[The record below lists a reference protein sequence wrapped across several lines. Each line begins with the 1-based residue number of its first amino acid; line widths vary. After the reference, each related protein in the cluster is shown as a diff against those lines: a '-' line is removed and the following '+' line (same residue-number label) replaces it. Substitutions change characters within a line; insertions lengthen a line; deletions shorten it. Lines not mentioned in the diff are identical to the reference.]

1 MSFKEWF
8 APTKTSVA
16 LPPSTTFQRTKS
28 QRNWL
33 FKTHSEAFLGN
44 LDLPRLISRET
55 RAQGSG
61 RKQTQPGSL
70 LAVGEI
76 FDLKNTK
83 SSRITTCPVV
93 ALAAGEAGHI
103 LQLAAINPETWKW
116 GGSDFVAGASQAN
129 FQGSWCSDG
138 SSISKIEFATKLKQ
152 YDTIRWLI
160 VQRDASTTI
169 FEPELRA
176 KPVAGT
182 ASMSGGEDGTAEHIA
197 MNPVASL
204 TINMTGG
211 ESHCDFSM
219 NLGSNELGPQIAIID
234 RSGNWSIWYIGRTG
248 HGRTRAI
255 KAVLMKKGS
264 WQFPNP
270 SPSIP
275 DPQRT
280 AYRVVWTSRSNR
292 FDEWQRESSPSTHS
306 DPVADNSQAAFLVDL
321 DRSRLKGDGLLVC
334 DQTQLQVLDVEG
346 ERTPSRLIFARKY
359 GMDTILDARAF
370 CGSSFHV
377 FVLTTD
383 KLYLLDVTLVEG
395 QEVKSPH
402 ILASCHHFRND
413 PAEVLKISTTKLRS
427 AYGEVSTLVAVY
439 SAQSFRV
446 DLLWFIL
453 DQRDGTARF
462 HRQVVHFQGLG
473 TANMGLPQG
482 IESLAAVPLHV
493 TPSKGKGHQTSPEK
507 TDLFTQADDTQLYQ
521 LFALTADLSLSS
533 SIVALTQGVQQN
545 LLIPV
550 KSGSLS
556 WTDER
561 RTRFLRR
568 KWLRET
574 DQAFVVPDKTEVA
587 KPSSVVNVPKQ
598 AHGHDTIQLRFYM
611 LKLVQEINRAYAGD
625 TAQGSVNSTGVE
637 LFESVQAAMNSR
649 EEDEHDALKPLS
661 KFSDL
666 WRPLDLSTLND
677 EWDFNIRRLQKSQ
690 HAKIFECG
698 AYGAKQSIMEFF
710 EKLSINW
717 SATLPAESL
726 KANQWR
732 YMELALERMAAEVYM
747 SERGI
752 YMVPQSTLD
761 LISQSV
767 PEEALV
773 KGEEDD
779 YGFPSS
785 QPRSSQA
792 LPTPSATPSSSRA
805 TSEAVDST
813 ADSQEDKDIGLE
825 DPAVARL
832 RIFLPSMKFT
842 PPPKSGPSRVISLWP
857 EQRGID
863 PSEYEYRAP
872 GQEPDER
879 AEARRRHQER
889 KEELRRRRKEKQ
901 ARLGIKIEGTGESY
915 SQPYQPPMIRSSP
928 PPQDVGSSTQHI
940 ASSPG
945 FGGPGL
951 GSQSQ
956 SQGLS
961 QEIGISQMMSQP
973 VPGQFGR
980 RPGLKKGKAKA
991 KGFK

>member
-1 MSFKEWF
+1 M
-8 APTKTSVA
+8 
-16 LPPSTTFQRTKS
+16 
-28 QRNWL
+28 
-33 FKTHSEAFLGN
+33 
-44 LDLPRLISRET
+44 
-55 RAQGSG
+55 
-61 RKQTQPGSL
+61 
-70 LAVGEI
+70 
-76 FDLKNTK
+76 
-83 SSRITTCPVV
+83 
-93 ALAAGEAGHI
+93 
-103 LQLAAINPETWKW
+103 WKW
-116 GGSDFVAGASQAN
+116 DEYTFVAGASQAR
-129 FQGSWCSDG
+129 FHGSWCSDG

-152 YDTIRWLI
+152 YDTIRWLT
-160 VQRDASTTI
+160 VQKDASTTI

-176 KPVAGT
+176 NPVAGT
-182 ASMSGGEDGTAEHIA
+182 ASMFSGEDRATEYIA
-197 MNPVASL
+197 MNPVAML
-204 TINMTGG
+204 TTNMTGG
-211 ESHCDFSM
+211 DSHCDFSL
-219 NLGSNELGPQIAIID
+219 NLGSNDMGPQLAIID

-255 KAVLMKKGS
+255 KAVLMKRGS
-264 WQFPNP
+264 WQFPVSNP
-270 SPSIP
+270 SFLDHHS
-275 DPQRT
+275 T
-280 AYRVVWTSRSNR
+280 AYRIVWTSRSNR
-292 FDEWQRESSPSTHS
+292 FDEWERESSPSTQS
-306 DPVADNSQAAFLVDL
+306 EPVADNSQAAFLVDH

-334 DQTQLQVLDVEG
+334 NQTQLQVLDVEG
-346 ERTPSRLIFARKY
+346 ETTPSRLIFARKY

-383 KLYLLDVTLVEG
+383 KVYLLDVTLVEG
-395 QEVKSPH
+395 QEMKSPR

-413 PAEVLKISTTKLRS
+413 PVEGLKMSTTRLRS
-427 AYGEVSTLVAVY
+427 ASGEVSTLVAVY
-439 SAQSFRV
+439 SAQSVRV
-446 DLLWFIL
+446 DLFWFIL

-462 HRQVVHFQGLG
+462 HRQVVQFQGLG
-473 TANMGLPQG
+473 TANMGTSQG
-482 IESLAAVPLHV
+482 IESLAAFPLRV
-493 TPSKGKGHQTSPEK
+493 APSKGKSHQTSSENLEPS
-507 TDLFTQADDTQLYQ
+507 THAADTQLYQ

-545 LLIPV
+545 SSVPV
-550 KSGSLS
+550 KSGNLS

-574 DQAFVVPDKTEVA
+574 DQAFVVPDKAEAA
-587 KPSSVVNVPKQ
+587 KPSIVVNASNQ

-611 LKLVQEINRAYAGD
+611 LKLVQEINRAYSGD
-625 TAQGSVNSTGVE
+625 AAQGKVSSTGVE
-637 LFESVQAAMNSR
+637 IFESIQAAMNSR
-649 EEDEHDALKPLS
+649 EEDEHVALKPVS
-661 KFSDL
+661 AFSDL
-666 WRPLDLSTLND
+666 WRPFDFSTLND
-677 EWDFNIRRLQKSQ
+677 EWDFNITRLQKSH

-698 AYGAKQSIMEFF
+698 IYGAKQSIMDFF

-717 SATLPAESL
+717 SAALPAESL

-767 PEEALV
+767 PEDMLV

-779 YGFPSS
+779 VGFPSS

-805 TSEAVDST
+805 TSEAVDNT
-813 ADSQEDKDIGLE
+813 ADSQDDKDNSLE

-832 RIFLPSMKFT
+832 RMFLPSIKFT
-842 PPPKSGPSRVISLWP
+842 PPTKSGPSRVISLWP
-857 EQRGID
+857 EQRGVD
-863 PSEYEYRAP
+863 PLEYEYRVP
-872 GQEPDER
+872 GQGPDEK

-901 ARLGIKIEGTGESY
+901 AQLGTKREGAGESS
-915 SQPYQPPMIRSSP
+915 SQPYRPPMIRSSP
-928 PPQDVGSSTQHI
+928 PPQDVGSSIQHLV
-940 ASSPG
+940 SSPG
-945 FGGPGL
+945 LGGFGF

-961 QEIGISQMMSQP
+961 HEIGISQMMSQP

-980 RPGLKKGKAKA
+980 RPRLKKGKAKVKA